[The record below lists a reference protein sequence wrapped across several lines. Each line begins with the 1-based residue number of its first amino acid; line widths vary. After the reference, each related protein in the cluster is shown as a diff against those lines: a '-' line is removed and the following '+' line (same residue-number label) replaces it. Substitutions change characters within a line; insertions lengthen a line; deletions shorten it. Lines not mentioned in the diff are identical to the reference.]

1 MASQAEPTARRAS
14 RASEMFRALS
24 HPDFRWFWAGALITN
39 AGTWMQTVAQG
50 WLVLQMTNSPFWLGV
65 DAFMA
70 TAPGLLLTLVGGVFA
85 DLIDRK
91 RLLMITRLGAG
102 LSAFILAALIVT
114 DVVEV
119 WMILVLTFA
128 TGCCMALAGPSYQ
141 ALTFDLVGREDLANA
156 VALNSSQFQLARV
169 IGPFLAGVCISVF
182 GMAGCFFVNGLTCV
196 ASVATL
202 TRMRSGGKEEAL
214 PVEVA
219 ATENATIAAASF
231 EKGTAPAHSLK
242 DVRALW
248 SDLTA
253 GIHYVRQRPRVRQ
266 LLLCSMMVSLFGSP
280 YITMIPLFARDMFG
294 WDANGLALMMGT
306 AGAGALCGAIL
317 LAWLGDF
324 GRKGWF
330 VLGSA
335 FSASVCLIGFALA
348 TRPATSLL
356 LLFGVGFSMV
366 SFFAVSNTL
375 LQYLV
380 SDEMRGR
387 VMSIWMLTFIGAMP
401 FGNIISGHAAET
413 LGAPTTLA
421 AGGLVVAIFITFIMI
436 FAERLRAIN

>member
-1 MASQAEPTARRAS
+1 
-14 RASEMFRALS
+14 
-24 HPDFRWFWAGALITN
+24 
-39 AGTWMQTVAQG
+39 
-50 WLVLQMTNSPFWLGV
+50 
-65 DAFMA
+65 
-70 TAPGLLLTLVGGVFA
+70 
-85 DLIDRK
+85 
-91 RLLMITRLGAG
+91 MITRLGAG

-202 TRMRSGGKEEAL
+202 TRMRSGRRGEA
-214 PVEVA
+214 PPGDGA

-231 EKGTAPAHSLK
+231 EKGTAPARSLK

-253 GIHYVRQRPRVRQ
+253 GVHYVWQRPRVRQ

-306 AGAGALCGAIL
+306 AGAGA
-317 LAWLGDF
+317 
-324 GRKGWF
+324 
-330 VLGSA
+330 
-335 FSASVCLIGFALA
+335 
-348 TRPATSLL
+348 
-356 LLFGVGFSMV
+356 
-366 SFFAVSNTL
+366 
-375 LQYLV
+375 
-380 SDEMRGR
+380 
-387 VMSIWMLTFIGAMP
+387 
-401 FGNIISGHAAET
+401 
-413 LGAPTTLA
+413 
-421 AGGLVVAIFITFIMI
+421 
-436 FAERLRAIN
+436 

>member
-1 MASQAEPTARRAS
+1 MASQVEPTARRAS

-70 TAPGLLLTLVGGVFA
+70 TAPGLLLTLIGGVFA

-196 ASVATL
+196 VSVATL
-202 TRMRSGGKEEAL
+202 TRMRSGGKEEVLAG
-214 PVEVA
+214 
-219 ATENATIAAASF
+219 AAAAMDDATLSAESF
-231 EKGTAPAHSLK
+231 GKETAPARSLR

-248 SDLTA
+248 TDLTA
-253 GIHYVRQRPRVRQ
+253 GVLYVRQRSRVRQ

-280 YITMIPLFARDMFG
+280 YLTMIPLFARDLFG
-294 WDANGLALMMGT
+294 WGANGLALMMGT

-335 FSASVCLIGFALA
+335 LSASVCLIGFALA

-421 AGGLVVAIFITFIMI
+421 AGGLVIAVFITFIII
-436 FAERLRAIN
+436 FAKRLRSIN